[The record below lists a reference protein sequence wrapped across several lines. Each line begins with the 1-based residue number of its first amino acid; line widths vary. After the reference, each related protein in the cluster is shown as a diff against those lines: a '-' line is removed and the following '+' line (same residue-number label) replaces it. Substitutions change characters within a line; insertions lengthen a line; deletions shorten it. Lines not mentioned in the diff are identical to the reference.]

1 MSIPAPHV
9 VDTHAVTVRDPIN
22 VQIRSASPS
31 SPRESDD
38 EKSLGL
44 AQENGLNKHDVVGYQ
59 SSSAYSSEDDL
70 INKLV
75 LRRHRSFCSMDCAD
89 LDPRFAV
96 QILRTSRLVRIEA
109 SMGPQSDLDQG
120 RGKQDPAHVG

>member
-44 AQENGLNKHDVVGYQ
+44 AQDSELNKHDVVGYQ

-70 INKLV
+70 INKSV
-75 LRRHRSFCSMDCAD
+75 QRRH
-89 LDPRFAV
+89 
-96 QILRTSRLVRIEA
+96 A
-109 SMGPQSDLDQG
+109 SMSTL
-120 RGKQDPAHVG
+120 

>member
-22 VQIRSASPS
+22 VQIRSASPE

-44 AQENGLNKHDVVGYQ
+44 EHETNKHDTRAEYE
-59 SSSAYSSEDDL
+59 SSSAYASEEDL
-70 INKLV
+70 INK
-75 LRRHRSFCSMDCAD
+75 
-89 LDPRFAV
+89 
-96 QILRTSRLVRIEA
+96 
-109 SMGPQSDLDQG
+109 
-120 RGKQDPAHVG
+120 

>member
-9 VDTHAVTVRDPIN
+9 IDTHAVTVRDPIN
-22 VQIRSASPS
+22 VHIRSASPS

-44 AQENGLNKHDVVGYQ
+44 APETGLNKHDVVGYQ

-70 INKLV
+70 INKSV
-75 LRRHRSFCSMDCAD
+75 PRRHRSFCSLDFAD
-89 LDPRFAV
+89 LDSPYAV
-96 QILRTSRLVRIEA
+96 QVFRTSRLVRIET
-109 SMGPQSDLDQG
+109 SMGSQSDLDQG
-120 RGKQDPAHVG
+120 RGEQDPAHVR